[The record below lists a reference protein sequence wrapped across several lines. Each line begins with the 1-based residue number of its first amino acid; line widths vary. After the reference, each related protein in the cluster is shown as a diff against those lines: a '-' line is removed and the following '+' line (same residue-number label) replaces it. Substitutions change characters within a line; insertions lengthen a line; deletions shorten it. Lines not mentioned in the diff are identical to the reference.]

1 MKERAE
7 IASYA
12 DAILSE
18 RRFEAEKVAD
28 ERRREVASAL
38 PEYEAAETRI
48 REEGLKLVRLAVRG
62 QAESEEYRRT
72 VEELERLG
80 ARRTE
85 ILTAAG
91 YPADYIENCH
101 TCKKCRDKGY
111 LEDGNGVQTYCE
123 CYTDICKKAVLEESG
138 IPVKKGF
145 EAFDAGVYAPE
156 DRQEALEKLEDAK
169 RFTADLRGSRSMLF
183 YGKAGSGKTY
193 LASLAATEAVR
204 QGFFTVY
211 ATVPLLMQNL
221 LYYGDDER
229 ALARRDQTFEI
240 IHSADLLILDELGT
254 ERMTPA
260 RMDMLSGIID
270 GIVTDSSRKCIV
282 ISNLTLPEILENY
295 GERIFSRLAA
305 MQLVKFDFEA
315 SGDLRLRL
323 K

>member
-12 DAILSE
+12 AAILSE
-18 RRFEAEKVAD
+18 RRFEAEKLAD
-28 ERRREVASAL
+28 ERRLEVASAV
-38 PEYEAAETRI
+38 PEYAGTEKEI
-48 REEGLKLVRLAVRG
+48 REEGLKLVKLAVRG
-62 QAESEEYRRT
+62 GAGTEEYGKTEANLR
-72 VEELERLG
+72 ELGEKLAG
-80 ARRTE
+80 V
-85 ILTAAG
+85 LTAAG
-91 YPADYIENCH
+91 YPADYVDNCH

-111 LEDGNGVQTYCE
+111 VEDEKGVQTFCD
-123 CYTDICKKAVLEESG
+123 CYTELCRQAVLEESG

-145 EAFDAGVYAPE
+145 EAFDAEVYAPQ
-156 DRQEALEKLEDAK
+156 DRREALEKLEDAK
-169 RFTADLRGSRSMLF
+169 RFTADMQGSRNMLF

-193 LASLAATEAVR
+193 LASLAATEACR
-204 QGFFTVY
+204 KGFYTVY

-221 LYYGDDER
+221 LYYGEDER
-229 ALARRDQTFEI
+229 ALARRDSTYEI

-260 RMDMLSGIID
+260 RRDMLSGIID